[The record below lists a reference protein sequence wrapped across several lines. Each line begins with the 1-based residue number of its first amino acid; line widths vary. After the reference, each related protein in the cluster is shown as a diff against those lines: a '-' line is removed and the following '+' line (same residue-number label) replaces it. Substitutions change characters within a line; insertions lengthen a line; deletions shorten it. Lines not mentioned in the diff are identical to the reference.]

1 MRLSDHF
8 TLEEMTR
15 SQTAAR
21 RRIDNTPSPE
31 IVENLVV
38 LCNEILEPLRAEFG
52 PIWISSGY
60 RSPELNRAIGGSKT
74 SVHPLGKAADHV
86 THGLSL
92 EDEMAWWIDHDDIP
106 WDQAILE
113 YGGWIHIGAA
123 RPCTEPRHQA
133 LRIAEGTGY
142 ELYRP
147 GHACPI

>member
-31 IVENLVV
+31 IVENLVF
-38 LCNEILEPLRAEFG
+38 LCNEILEPLREEFG

-60 RSPELNRAIGGSKT
+60 RSPELNAAIGGSST
-74 SVHPLGKAADHV
+74 SVHRNGLAADHT
-86 THGLSL
+86 THGLVL
-92 EDEMAWWIDHDDIP
+92 EEEMEWWLLHDHIP

-113 YGGWIHIGAA
+113 FDRWIHIGAA
-123 RPCTEPRHQA
+123 RPGTEPRHQA
-133 LRIAEGTGY
+133 LRIAAGTGY
-142 ELYRP
+142 TLYQP
-147 GHACPI
+147 